1 MAKRSLSEQLD
12 QAVAAILIDP
22 HAAALSVDS
31 SIASLVRL
39 VADLRELPSDAFRET
54 LRQNLIRRASMA
66 ATTTAEGTRRVSPI
80 REGFHTI
87 TPYLQV
93 FRAAELIDFV
103 KAAFGAEERFRS
115 TGTGSAG
122 GMHAEVRIGDS
133 IVMIGGGGTW
143 KGPEKPTAIH
153 LYVEDADATYER
165 AMRAGATS
173 LQGPTDQPYGDRE
186 AGVKDLAGNFWYIA
200 THQAAG
206 RGAGSYRPEG
216 FHTVTP
222 FFHPHGAGRMID
234 FLKQA
239 FKAQEVDCF
248 KSPEGTVQHASLKIG
263 DSMVELGEA
272 HGQFQPMPTAIYM
285 YVNDTD
291 EVYRQAVQAGGTSTL
306 PPTDQP
312 YDDRNAWVDDPFGN
326 SWYIA
331 THVRDVTGS

>member
-1 MAKRSLSEQLD
+1 M
-12 QAVAAILIDP
+12 
-22 HAAALSVDS
+22 
-31 SIASLVRL
+31 
-39 VADLRELPSDAFRET
+39 T
-54 LRQNLIRRASMA
+54 
-66 ATTTAEGTRRVSPI
+66 ATTTAEGTRRVAPI

-93 FRAAELIDFV
+93 FRAGELIDFV

-133 IVMIGGGGTW
+133 IVMIGGGGAW
-143 KGPEKPTAIH
+143 KGPERPTAIH
-153 LYVEDADATYER
+153 LYVEDADAAYER
-165 AMRAGATS
+165 AMRAGAAS
-173 LQGPTDQPYGDRE
+173 LRAPTDQPYGDRE
-186 AGVKDLAGNFWYIA
+186 AGIQDLAGNFWYIA

-206 RGAGSYRPEG
+206 RGAGNYRPEG

-222 FFHPHGAGRMID
+222 YFHAQGAGRMID

-239 FKAQEVDCF
+239 FGAQEVASF
-248 KSPEGTVQHASLKIG
+248 KSPEGTVHHASLKVG

-291 EVYRQAVQAGGTSTL
+291 EVYRQAVQAGGISTM

-312 YDDRNAWVDDPFGN
+312 YGDRNAWVDDPFGN

-331 THVRDVTGS
+331 THIRDVTGS

>member
-12 QAVAAILIDP
+12 QAVEAILTDP
-22 HAAALSVDS
+22 RAAALSVDPS
-31 SIASLVRL
+31 LASLVR
-39 VADLRELPSDAFRET
+39 VAADLRDLPSDAFRET
-54 LRQNLIRRASMA
+54 LRQNLIRRASMTA
-66 ATTTAEGTRRVSPI
+66 TAEGTRRVSPI

-133 IVMIGGGGTW
+133 IVMIGGGGSW
-143 KGPEKPTAIH
+143 KGPERPTAIH
-153 LYVEDADATYER
+153 LYVEDADAAYER
-165 AMRAGATS
+165 AMRAGAIS

-186 AGVKDLAGNFWYIA
+186 AGIKDLGGNFWYIA

-206 RGAGSYRPEG
+206 RTAGSYRPAG

-248 KSPEGTVQHASLKIG
+248 KSPEGTVHHASLIIG
-263 DSMVELGEA
+263 DSMVEMGEA

-291 EVYRQAVQAGGTSTL
+291 EVYRQAVEAGAISTL

-312 YDDRNAWVDDPFGN
+312 YGDRNAWVDDPFGN

-331 THVRDVTGS
+331 THVRDVAGS

>member
-12 QAVAAILIDP
+12 QAVEAILRDP
-22 HAAALSVDS
+22 GHATLSVDPS
-31 SIASLVRL
+31 LASLVSL
-39 VADLRELPSDAFRET
+39 IAALRDLPSDAFRET
-54 LRQNLIRRASMA
+54 LRQDLIRRASMT
-66 ATTTAEGTRRVSPI
+66 ATTTAPAGKRVSPI

-87 TPYLQV
+87 TPYLQA

-103 KAAFGAEERFRS
+103 KAAFGANELFRS
-115 TGTGSAG
+115 SGTGSAG
-122 GMHAEVRIGDS
+122 GIHAEVRIGDS
-133 IVMIGGGGTW
+133 MVMIGGGGAW
-143 KGPEKPTAIH
+143 KGPERPTALH
-153 LYVEDADATYER
+153 LYVENADATYEQ

-200 THQAAG
+200 TRQAAG
-206 RGAGSYRPEG
+206 HGAGTYRPEG

-222 FFHPHGAGRMID
+222 FFQAHGAGRMID

-248 KSPEGTVQHASLKIG
+248 KSPEGTVHHASLKIG
-263 DSMVELGEA
+263 DSMVELSEA
-272 HGQFQPMPTAIYM
+272 HGQFQPMPAAMYM

-291 EVYRQAVQAGGTSTL
+291 EVYRQAVEAGAVSTL

-312 YDDRNAWVDDPFGN
+312 YGDRNAWVDDPFGN
-326 SWYIA
+326 SWYLA
-331 THVRDVTGS
+331 THMRDVTGS